1 MNNTIYRDS
10 LTLKLKVDE
19 LINYFEAMDKKAKI
33 ALAVIKKVCD
43 KFPETQTFINKAY
56 NEEYRK
62 ENISV
67 DKVFFMKYIFFF
79 YLSYRLKIFLTK
91 RSRAKI

>member
-67 DKVFFMKYIFFF
+67 DKVFFMKYISFF
-79 YLSYRLKIFLTK
+79 T
-91 RSRAKI
+91 SRIGLGSF